1 MFFKKYKKLVTQ
13 ALANSNSK
21 STSKNTNVMSANK
34 SSQLPAQAVIGAGVK
49 MQGQI
54 ISRENIVVD
63 GLIEGS
69 ITAEDH
75 QILVSDSGV
84 VKGNI
89 HASVILVE
97 GSVTG
102 DISASQSVVISVSG
116 RIVGNIE
123 APRVTLK
130 DGAKFKGSIEMDP
143 GQPTQVELLPS
154 VKARRLNA
162 RSRQDEQ
169 KAS

>member
-1 MFFKKYKKLVTQ
+1 MAK
-13 ALANSNSK
+13 NNSK
-21 STSKNTNVMSANK
+21 STPENTNNMKVDQS
-34 SSQLPAQAVIGAGVK
+34 PPQAVIGAGVK

-54 ISRENIVVD
+54 ISRENIIVD

-69 ITAEDH
+69 ITAEDN
-75 QILVSDSGV
+75 QVLVSDSGA

-89 HASVILVE
+89 HASIILVE
-97 GSVTG
+97 GSVIG
-102 DISASQSVVISVSG
+102 DISASQSVVISASG
-116 RIVGNIE
+116 NMIGNIE
-123 APRVTLK
+123 SPRVTLQ

-143 GQPTQVELLPS
+143 GQPKQVELLSS

>member
-1 MFFKKYKKLVTQ
+1 MKADQ
-13 ALANSNSK
+13 S
-21 STSKNTNVMSANK
+21 
-34 SSQLPAQAVIGAGVK
+34 PPQAVIGAGVK

-54 ISRENIVVD
+54 ISRENIIVD

-69 ITAEDH
+69 ITAEDN
-75 QILVSDSGV
+75 QVLVSDSGA

-89 HASVILVE
+89 HASIILVE
-97 GSVTG
+97 GSVIG
-102 DISASQSVVISVSG
+102 DISASQSVVISASG
-116 RIVGNIE
+116 NMIGNIE
-123 APRVTLK
+123 SPRVTLQ

-143 GQPTQVELLPS
+143 GQPKQVELLSS